1 MDFIFIKKEKRL
13 TELSI
18 HIKGPQGNKYQ
29 FSQKSNLIL
38 ILLSETYVFISYP
51 TIGPWL
57 IIEKESIT
65 SQIQFLWFKKKKKTF
80 NSWKGKGW
88 KDNEVFSV

>member
-65 SQIQFLWFKKKKKTF
+65 SQIQFLWFKKKK
-80 NSWKGKGW
+80 NIQLMEGEGM
-88 KDNEVFSV
+88 ER